1 MRQRRYGYMKMTAAV
16 ILSLS
21 IQEPMLS
28 HGATGTAEETKVEI
42 SMMEGSHSVETE
54 LQGTIEVSLIS
65 AALPSDV
72 EFGVDPEGRFDA
84 RPIREARYRD
94 HPPRNSGLGITQ
106 WFRCVW
112 R

>member
-42 SMMEGSHSVETE
+42 SMM
-54 LQGTIEVSLIS
+54 
-65 AALPSDV
+65 
-72 EFGVDPEGRFDA
+72 
-84 RPIREARYRD
+84 
-94 HPPRNSGLGITQ
+94 
-106 WFRCVW
+106 
-112 R
+112 